1 MPDVILEVLSL
12 TVQLGPNALAA
23 KPEPP
28 PVPRVKPRPMGVDG
42 WIKAEVPP
50 PAPPAPPIR
59 LEATSTS
66 CEIWPAWDNTGAR
79 FVTTHA
85 GPAEIDNAGCAIW
98 RHMSSELPSQ
108 HGIHWDNSDPLMAI
122 LVSVS
127 PPGGIARIARQRLCV
142 SVRLS
147 DDTDSRVAEGLVLA
161 TSESELLLNHLITA
175 QEGQHVSVTTQ
186 TEILRGDG
194 LTVEGTLSAVIS
206 WVPAPPGV
214 RGILGP
220 PAMVPADTASPPASP
235 PKRQASPASERP
247 SSPSKSAGV
256 GARTAPM
263 GRRLGAPGD
272 CMASRSAERALRARE
287 KQATAEATSAAGPSY
302 ENSSKA
308 LSGASK
314 RSQSRERVGT
324 SPARPGTASS
334 KYPQVPTS
342 ARPGAR
348 PQGGRPQ
355 SGSRRCPGEGSP
367 NQGTKCGAEA
377 EAEAEAAPAYGAP
390 TLAQGW

>member
-1 MPDVILEVLSL
+1 M
-12 TVQLGPNALAA
+12 TVQLGPEVLAA
-23 KPEPP
+23 EPEPP
-28 PVPRVKPRPMGVDG
+28 PVPRPKPLPVGVDG
-42 WIKAEVPP
+42 WIKAELPP
-50 PAPPAPPIR
+50 PAPPPPPLR
-59 LEATSTS
+59 LEAASTS
-66 CEIWPAWDNTGAR
+66 CEIWPAWDSTGAR

-98 RHMSSELPSQ
+98 RHMSSELPTQ
-108 HGIHWDNSDPLMAI
+108 QGIDGYNSDPLMAI

-142 SVRLS
+142 ALRLS
-147 DDTDSRVAEGLVLA
+147 DDTDSRVAQGLVLA
-161 TSESELLLNHLITA
+161 TGESELLLNHLITA
-175 QEGQHVSVTTQ
+175 QEGQHVSISAQ
-186 TEILRGDG
+186 TEILCSDG

-220 PAMVPADTASPPASP
+220 PAMVPADAASPAASP
-235 PKRQASPASERP
+235 PKRQASPPRERS
-247 SSPSKSAGV
+247 SSPSRSAGV

-272 CMASRSAERALRARE
+272 CMASRSAERALRAQK
-287 KQATAEATSAAGPSY
+287 KQAAAEANSAPGLSC
-302 ENSSKA
+302 ENSSKV
-308 LSGASK
+308 LSGANK
-314 RSQSRERVGT
+314 RSQSRERVGI
-324 SPARPGTASS
+324 SPARPGIASP
-334 KYPQVPTS
+334 KYPQVPAS

-348 PQGGRPQ
+348 PRVGRPQ

-367 NQGTKCGAEA
+367 NQSTRCGTEA
-377 EAEAEAAPAYGAP
+377 EAEAETAPAYVAP